1 MRSADGSDALLII
14 KLFARDFATIG
25 LLHVILALIFIAT
38 AIARR
43 SKLAKDMS
51 DDYQPTTSHVE
62 GFSSQPMTPD
72 GSASQRP
79 PPAPASER
87 IWATRPFSTA
97 GRAVVGLTL
106 AVSGV
111 EIAILILILRLDD

>member
-1 MRSADGSDALLII
+1 MII

-25 LLHVILALIFIAT
+25 LLHVILALCFIAT

-43 SKLAKDMS
+43 SKLATDMS
-51 DDYQPTTSHVE
+51 DDFQPTTSHVE
-62 GFSSQPMTPD
+62 AFDSRPMTPD
-72 GSASQRP
+72 GSASHRP
-79 PPAPASER
+79 PPAPANER

-97 GRAVVGLTL
+97 GRAIFGLTL

-111 EIAILILILRLDD
+111 EIAILVLILRLDD